1 MLIRLE
7 EISHNF
13 GDQDLFYDVN
23 LPVYENDRIAL
34 IGQNGSGKTTLLK
47 IMEGETEP
55 SDGQIIKSKN
65 LKIGFLKQFRIE
77 NPEEDVYSY
86 VEKSIEGDVDDILL
100 EKSTKSILNGL
111 GFREDDWSRAVKSL
125 SGGELTR
132 ISLGKTLA
140 GTHNLLLLDE
150 PTNHLDLYSI
160 KWLERYLMNYKGAI
174 ILVSHDRNFIK
185 NICNKYWELNN
196 YNVWDFKG
204 TYDKYI
210 SQRENYI
217 MTTEAKKANLMK
229 EIERTEKM
237 IERFKKWATPKMVRQ
252 AIIRERT
259 LNKLKKE
266 FEEINEI
273 TEDSNIKIKIPEPSL
288 TGYKVLTVKNL
299 SFGYDNET
307 ILKNISFE
315 VNEGEKV
322 SIIGKNGCGKSTLL
336 KILMDKLKQKSGEF
350 EWGYNIKIGYLD
362 QVISSFDKNNTVL
375 KEVWKI
381 VEMWPDYEV
390 RKYIGRFGFTGDN
403 VFKDINTLSGGEL
416 TRLALAKLILTK
428 PNILILDEPT
438 NHLDILTVQAL
449 EETLKDFKGSIILVS
464 HDETLLKNLSDKFVF
479 INEGFSSVSDNLD
492 DFISVIKE
500 DSFKIKKDK
509 KNIIDYEEDKKQKNR
524 KRFLERRLED
534 IRALAED
541 YFHELDAVEKEMYK
555 NATDYSK
562 ITKLTEKKSELEKFI
577 DDIEKEEKEINSELL
592 NY

>member
-23 LPVYENDRIAL
+23 LSVYENDRIAL

-259 LNKLKKE
+259 LNKLRKE
-266 FEEINEI
+266 FDEINEI
-273 TEDSNIKIKIPEPSL
+273 REDSNIKIKIPEPSL

-449 EETLKDFKGSIILVS
+449 EENLKDFKGSIILVS

-509 KNIIDYEEDKKQKNR
+509 KNVIDYVEDKKQKNR

-541 YFHELDAVEKEMYK
+541 YFHELDTVEKEMYK